1 MDGSEGQWLGVSAW
15 PALGG
20 FRPASPG
27 PTVWELTPCHLALS
41 LTKSESASPT
51 YSAGRARM
59 DGQGGD
65 AAGDTESG
73 LCSQLWGRRAEA
85 VGMPGRGG
93 GDSGFPPSLRTR
105 GRHRPAAE
113 PPRCCPSALT
123 VPEAPIARFPAGLP
137 AFWPTVSLR
146 LQFPLSSAGTEDAGT
161 WVGAQGS
168 FGGTVA
174 SAGQGGGYGQAL

>member
-85 VGMPGRGG
+85 VGTPGRGG
-93 GDSGFPPSLRTR
+93 GD
-105 GRHRPAAE
+105 
-113 PPRCCPSALT
+113 
-123 VPEAPIARFPAGLP
+123 
-137 AFWPTVSLR
+137 
-146 LQFPLSSAGTEDAGT
+146 
-161 WVGAQGS
+161 
-168 FGGTVA
+168 
-174 SAGQGGGYGQAL
+174 AGQRRWGQWVPTLPQDTWQTQTSS

>member
-27 PTVWELTPCHLALS
+27 PTVWELMPCRLALS

-85 VGMPGRGG
+85 VGTVG
-93 GDSGFPPSLRTR
+93 SHPPSGHVADTDQQL
-105 GRHRPAAE
+105 
-113 PPRCCPSALT
+113 S
-123 VPEAPIARFPAGLP
+123 LP
-137 AFWPTVSLR
+137 
-146 LQFPLSSAGTEDAGT
+146 
-161 WVGAQGS
+161 GA
-168 FGGTVA
+168 VH
-174 SAGQGGGYGQAL
+174 LP